1 MNKCFYG
8 KCYLSITNM
17 IDILLA
23 RKA

>member
-8 KCYLSITNM
+8 KCYLLITNM